1 MGEMTGEMMG
11 EITGEINEVQNPRT
25 PFVQGISRISMGEMR
40 DFFAKH
46 AKKSAMQNEN
56 SACLCIFSLDVAKG
70 EFVGTKLRVC
80 YRQTPSLVPTNLAE
94 GKGRIFMQITE

>member
-1 MGEMTGEMMG
+1 MGEMMG

-46 AKKSAMQNEN
+46 TKNLQCKTKNLHVYAFLVCAEQRG
-56 SACLCIFSLDVAKG
+56 SLSVLNYG
-70 EFVGTKLRVC
+70 FVGTKV
-80 YRQTPSLVPTNLAE
+80 VV
-94 GKGRIFMQITE
+94 